1 MPMPIAHGAAAV
13 AIYLAFRPRI
23 ASAPGVHHGVPDG
36 KSWWLAPTACL
47 FLAVMPDLDFI
58 PGLLRGQP
66 NLYHQG
72 LSHSLFVLA
81 GCSLLVFVGLKALG
95 RGIAAHFSRSR
106 LLFCLLAASL
116 SHPVLDL
123 FSLDTSTPVG
133 VPLFWPVSSEHFSA
147 GWPIFLNV
155 QRADLPGA
163 AFFLSLFS
171 LHNLLAGLREAVFG
185 LAVILLAPLPTSA
198 SGAESDSGCGAP
210 WLARGC
216 GLILLAGL
224 FLFPARIS

>member
-1 MPMPIAHGAAAV
+1 MPMPIAHGAAGM
-13 AIYLAFRPRI
+13 AIYLAFRPRF
-23 ASAPGVHHGVPDG
+23 ASAGGVPRG
-36 KSWWLAPTACL
+36 TGWLLPAACL
-47 FLAVMPDLDFI
+47 FLAVMPDLDFL

-72 LSHSLFVLA
+72 VTHSLCVLTA
-81 GCSLLVFVGLKALG
+81 FCLSVFFLLNTRVRGLAP
-95 RGIAAHFSRSR
+95 HFSRTR

-133 VPLFWPVSSEHFSA
+133 VPLFWPVNSARFSA

-171 LHNLLAGLREAVFG
+171 LHNLLAALREAVFG
-185 LAVILLAPLPTSA
+185 VAVILLALRPISA
-198 SGAESDSGCGAP
+198 SGSESDSGSGSP